1 MRAREVTQ
9 AWPAPSYERMRFGG
23 PLQRVDLRIAMNQK
37 RFSENPLPSTRFFI
51 CLLTAISVLLIFE
64 SAARGASIQHGTL
77 DLIAENGWVTPG
89 QSFTIGLHFKL
100 DPGWHIY
107 WENPG
112 DAGEPPRVTWQ
123 LPTGITAGEI
133 EWPAPQTMLTSTV
146 MNYVYDNEV
155 LLIIPMRAAA
165 SLPVSSNGAKLD
177 ASLRLLI
184 CSKEM
189 CVPAKAQ
196 VTLSLPVKAQPASPD
211 VRVTGLFST
220 TRAHLPKSA
229 PAGWQFTWAEKKDSF
244 VLRGRASAKA
254 SPKYFFPLDEMQID
268 FSAKQEISPV
278 SGGFQITLRKSNQLT
293 KPVSRLRGVLVLEDG
308 QAYLL
313 DMPAGGS
320 ATGHTGS

>member
-1 MRAREVTQ
+1 
-9 AWPAPSYERMRFGG
+9 
-23 PLQRVDLRIAMNQK
+23 MNQK
-37 RFSENPLPSTRFFI
+37 CSSESPLVCARSIIILIAAASLLFS
-51 CLLTAISVLLIFE
+51 FE
-64 SAARGASIQHGTL
+64 GTMRGASIQHGTL

-89 QSFTIGLHFKL
+89 QGFTIGLHFKL

-123 LPTGITAGEI
+123 LPAGITAGEI
-133 EWPAPQTMLTSTV
+133 EWPAPQTMLTSTI

-155 LLIIPMRAAA
+155 LLIVPMRAAA
-165 SLPVSSNGAKLD
+165 SLPASSNGAKLD

-184 CSKEM
+184 CSKDM

-196 VTLSLPVKAQPASPD
+196 VTLLLPVKPQPASPD
-211 VRVTGLFST
+211 ARVTGLFAT
-220 TRAHLPKSA
+220 TRAHLPKPA

-244 VLRGRASAKA
+244 ILRARTGTKA

-313 DMPAGGS
+313 DMLAGGS
-320 ATGHTGS
+320 AAGHTGS

>member
-1 MRAREVTQ
+1 MSFAGQ
-9 AWPAPSYERMRFGG
+9 IQWFDSG
-23 PLQRVDLRIAMNQK
+23 IAMIQK
-37 RFSENPLPSTRFFI
+37 RISESLVTRARFFI
-51 CLLTAISVLLIFE
+51 FLLASASLFFTFE
-64 SAARGASIQHGTL
+64 GAARGASIQHGTL

-89 QSFTIGLHFKL
+89 QSFTIGLHFKM

-107 WENPG
+107 WKNPG

-123 LPTGITAGEI
+123 LPAGITAGEI

-155 LLIIPMRAAA
+155 LLIVPMQAAA
-165 SLPVSSNGAKLD
+165 SVPASSGGAKID

-196 VTLSLPVKAQPASPD
+196 VSLTLPVKTQGAAPD
-211 VRVTGLFST
+211 GRVEGLFSA
-220 TRAHLPKSA
+220 TRTHLPKPV
-229 PAGWQFTWAEKKDSF
+229 PAGWQFTWADKQNSF
-244 VLRGRASAKA
+244 VLRARTSTKTL
-254 SPKYFFPLDEMQID
+254 PTYFFPLDDMEID
-268 FSAKQEISPV
+268 FSAKQEVAPAT
-278 SGGFQITLRKSNQLT
+278 GGFQITLRKSNQLT
-293 KPVSRLRGVLVLEDG
+293 KPVSRLRGVLVLADG

-320 ATGHTGS
+320 PAGHTGS